1 MKKIY
6 LSLLFAVVTMF
17 ATAQSYQ
24 LKVLD
29 FEGDEWSALIDN
41 PQYGGPLLY
50 GDGYGF
56 DNEDDAYTWYDE
68 GNTYLKSTINNA
80 YGSWCYWSGGVAV
93 SNYYDEIEDG
103 SYTNQLSINYNKDGN
118 HGHNNSANFATCFG
132 YNDGSAFST
141 DSRPVISFGDGVA
154 RVIDHMYVINT
165 TYILNAMANG
175 SGFNPAATDNTY
187 IDLIAEGFD
196 TNGESTGTTKIRIQ
210 DGTTSITEW
219 TKFDLSSLGAI
230 VTLKLNYEV
239 SNDQLND
246 YGFAFPG
253 YIAVDDIAVRIPLA
267 PATFEDITI
276 ESTESFYADK
286 TQIGINPWNSY
297 DYTLDTY
304 YTDSWGDYYA
314 DYVVSNCTAT
324 DGTSYDKPYQSTAGG
339 AKNGNNYAVFYADYY
354 NTVDGAIYLATP
366 SRVSGFWA
374 CNTTYVAYCIKNWDG
389 QSSDQKPFG
398 QGDYFK
404 LIITGYDINGEKI
417 GSVEQMLIDCTDANE
432 WHYIK
437 DWRWVDL
444 TSLGNNVMYVKFAF
458 EGTKQNAWGLTTPT
472 YVCID
477 DFGGDTP
484 TKNTPYEVIEQP
496 TAIDNVAAAKAN
508 NAVRKVVKNGRL
520 VIAKDGKFFNA
531 SGAEIK

>member
-1 MKKIY
+1 M
-6 LSLLFAVVTMF
+6 SLFFAAASVV
-17 ATAQSYQ
+17 AANAQTYQ

-41 PQYGGPLLY
+41 QQYGGPLLY

-56 DNEDDAYTWYDE
+56 ENEDDAYSWYDE
-68 GNTYLKSTINNA
+68 DNTNLKSIINYA

-132 YNDGSAFST
+132 YYDGNVYST
-141 DSRPVISFGDGVA
+141 DSRPVIRFGDGIA

-165 TYILNAMANG
+165 AYFLNSMTNG
-175 SGFNPAATDNTY
+175 TGFNPAATEDTY
-187 IDLIAEGFD
+187 VDLVAEGFD
-196 TNGESTGTTKIRIQ
+196 ANGQSTGTTKIRLQ

-230 VTLKLNYEV
+230 VTLKFNYDA
-239 SNDQLND
+239 SADQISSFGLS
-246 YGFAFPG
+246 FPA
-253 YIAVDDIAVRIPLA
+253 YVAIDDIAVRMPLA

-276 ESTESFYADK
+276 DGTESFFADK
-286 TQIGINPWNSY
+286 TLAGINPWNSY

-304 YTDSWGDYYA
+304 YAVYYDTDYFA

-324 DGTSYDKPYQSTAGG
+324 DGKDYTKPYQSTAGG
-339 AKNGNNYAVFYADYY
+339 AKNGSNYAVFYADAY
-354 NTVDGAIYLATP
+354 NPVDGAIYLAAP
-366 SRVSGFWA
+366 GRVSGFWA
-374 CNTTYVAYCIKNWDG
+374 CNTTYVAYGIKNGD
-389 QSSDQKPFG
+389 SMSKAFG
-398 QGDYFK
+398 QDDYFK
-404 LIITGYDINGEKI
+404 LIITGYDINEEKT

-437 DWRWVDL
+437 DWHWVDL
-444 TSLGNNVMYVKFAF
+444 TSLGDNVMYVKFAF
-458 EGTKQNAWGLTTPT
+458 EGTKQNAWGITTPT

-477 DFGGDTP
+477 DFGGDAP
-484 TKNTPYEVIEQP
+484 AKNTPYEVIEKP
-496 TAIDNVAAAKAN
+496 TAIDNVAAAKGN
-508 NAVRKVVKNGRL
+508 NAVRKFFKNGRL
-520 VIAKDGKFFNA
+520 VIVKDGKFFNA
-531 SGAEIK
+531 GGAEIK